1 MFKTKLMP
9 KYNTIIHIKRVPQ
22 TKHLENF
29 NTTGGKKTPTA
40 AATTKNPEQTSKAKL
55 TKKW

>member
-1 MFKTKLMP
+1 MP